1 MKGLFI
7 ITERDKPK
15 RKLPKDALRRV
26 ATPCHA
32 TLFAYIALEAN
43 AKPVPSRPKSTSKL
57 SRLAPLSETTAQP
70 VRGCQIEKRNDASCM
85 HRPGCHLERTRA
97 IPPRSHLGTIG
108 LLSFRAAAQ
117 PVKASPNTMSF
128 RAERVAPTASMHR
141 GRCIEDDAHD
151 CLPCQHA
158 TRSTTQTREMIASCE
173 APRLPIGTK
182 ERSLDASALHPTCQ
196 TISHR
201 GARIFPSDQHAPG
214 HVRPG
219 FGSTDDSL
227 ESPPRHGKTLHT
239 SMGWL
244 EKALG
249 EAPMAHHPDPP
260 WCKGRQPASPPYNRL
275 ICQNAP
281 CTSGYPFC

>member
-1 MKGLFI
+1 MLCVGLPHRA
-7 ITERDKPK
+7 TPRCLHTSPSKPTLNQCHPVP
-15 RKLPKDALRRV
+15 RALRNYRGLRPLV
-26 ATPCHA
+26 KRR
-32 TLFAYIALEAN
+32 LNRLE
-43 AKPVPSRPKSTSKL
+43 
-57 SRLAPLSETTAQP
+57 
-70 VRGCQIEKRNDASCM
+70 
-85 HRPGCHLERTRA
+85 
-97 IPPRSHLGTIG
+97 
-108 LLSFRAAAQ
+108 
-117 PVKASPNTMSF
+117 VKASPNTASF
-128 RAERVAPTASMHR
+128 HEEHVLPKDNATTSRLGAKSRNATMPRACIAQDATSKEPVPSRPDRTW
-141 GRCIEDDAHD
+141 GRSD
-151 CLPCQHA
+151 
-158 TRSTTQTREMIASCE
+158 SW
-173 APRLPIGTK
+173 TK

-214 HVRPG
+214 YVRPG
-219 FGSTDDSL
+219 FGLTDDSL

>member
-1 MKGLFI
+1 
-7 ITERDKPK
+7 
-15 RKLPKDALRRV
+15 
-26 ATPCHA
+26 
-32 TLFAYIALEAN
+32 
-43 AKPVPSRPKSTSKL
+43 
-57 SRLAPLSETTAQP
+57 
-70 VRGCQIEKRNDASCM
+70 M
-85 HRPGCHLERTRA
+85 HRPGCHLKRTRA

-117 PVKASPNTMSF
+117 PVKASPNTTSF

-141 GRCIEDDAHD
+141 GRCSR
-151 CLPCQHA
+151 LPSLPTCD
-158 TRSTTQTREMIASCE
+158 SIVTQTREMIASCE

-196 TISHR
+196 TKSHR

-219 FGSTDDSL
+219 FGSIDDSL

-249 EAPMAHHPDPP
+249 KPP
-260 WCKGRQPASPPYNRL
+260 WHTILTHRGAWAGSQLVPL
-275 ICQNAP
+275 II
-281 CTSGYPFC
+281 G

>member
-1 MKGLFI
+1 
-7 ITERDKPK
+7 
-15 RKLPKDALRRV
+15 
-26 ATPCHA
+26 
-32 TLFAYIALEAN
+32 
-43 AKPVPSRPKSTSKL
+43 
-57 SRLAPLSETTAQP
+57 
-70 VRGCQIEKRNDASCM
+70 
-85 HRPGCHLERTRA
+85 
-97 IPPRSHLGTIG
+97 
-108 LLSFRAAAQ
+108 
-117 PVKASPNTMSF
+117 
-128 RAERVAPTASMHR
+128 
-141 GRCIEDDAHD
+141 
-151 CLPCQHA
+151 
-158 TRSTTQTREMIASCE
+158 MIASCE

>member
-70 VRGCQIEKRNDASCM
+70 GAKSRNATMPRACIAQDATSKEPVPS
-85 HRPGCHLERTRA
+85 RPDRTWG
-97 IPPRSHLGTIG
+97 RSD
-108 LLSFRAAAQ
+108 SW
-117 PVKASPNTMSF
+117 
-128 RAERVAPTASMHR
+128 
-141 GRCIEDDAHD
+141 
-151 CLPCQHA
+151 
-158 TRSTTQTREMIASCE
+158 
-173 APRLPIGTK
+173 TK

-239 SMGWL
+239 STGWL